1 MAKKAKKA
9 VDLMPVPVIEPEA
22 EPDFEL
28 EFDVTTGLIDAL
40 KGFGATLSQSMVQ
53 ERAKE
58 LLPRILRK
66 ADLLR
71 LKRVTIADR
80 CHVSVATV
88 SRWANG
94 IVVPHILMAKAAI
107 GVVRDLAVEKA
118 LEYQV
123 ELKSRN
129 KPGASN

>member
-1 MAKKAKKA
+1 MAKKAKKV
-9 VDLMPVPVIEPEA
+9 VDLTPGPVTELEPEL
-22 EPDFEL
+22 EL
-28 EFDVTTGLIDAL
+28 ELDVTVGRIDAL
-40 KGFGATLSQSMVQ
+40 KSFGATLSQSMVQ

-66 ADLLR
+66 ADSLR
-71 LKRVTIADR
+71 LKRVKIADR

-118 LEYQV
+118 LEYQM
-123 ELKSRN
+123 ELKRQN
-129 KPGASN
+129 EPGAPN